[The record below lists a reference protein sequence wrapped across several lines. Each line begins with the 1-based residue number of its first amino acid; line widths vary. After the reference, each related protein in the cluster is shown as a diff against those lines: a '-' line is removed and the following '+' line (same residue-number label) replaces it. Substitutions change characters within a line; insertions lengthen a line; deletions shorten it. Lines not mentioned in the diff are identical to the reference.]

1 MIRRSKVRESTKDQV
16 KGSARELKGKVKQ
29 GVGRAARRPD
39 IEAEGTVDRA
49 SGKVQK
55 KVGQIKRVFEK

>member
-16 KGSARELKGKVKQ
+16 KGSARELKGKMKQ
-29 GVGRAARRPD
+29 GVGRATRRPD
-39 IEAEGTVDRA
+39 IETEGTIDRTG
-49 SGKVQK
+49 GKVQK